1 MGHMGGMPA
10 DRRRK
15 RSMTPQEFEAA
26 VADLKAHPAQ
36 PLEVRRHFLVDNAD
50 ISSLADASRRWL
62 FARQH
67 GFDSE

>member
-1 MGHMGGMPA
+1 M

-15 RSMTPQEFEAA
+15 RSMTPQEFDAA

-36 PLEVRRHFLVDNAD
+36 PLEVRRHFLVNDAE
-50 ISSLADASRRWL
+50 IARLADDSRKWL

-67 GFDSE
+67 GFNSE